1 MYLDQL
7 GITKKYQN
15 NLGRRS
21 GMSTTREATDLLIQ
35 ANTISWTN
43 VYAIS
48 AAIITGVF
56 ILSAVGFAG
65 PEILHNAAHDIRHGL
80 AFPCH

>member
-1 MYLDQL
+1 M
-7 GITKKYQN
+7 
-15 NLGRRS
+15 
-21 GMSTTREATDLLIQ
+21 TTTNKATDLLIQ
-35 ANTISWTN
+35 TNSVSWAN

-56 ILSAVGFAG
+56 ILSTVGLAG
-65 PEILHNAAHDIRHGL
+65 SEVLHNAAHDIRHGL